1 MKICILLGDPSHR
14 PPGYDCRTIPLPV
27 DEAGYRALA
36 AAELVVADAA
46 DRDPHVAYALGLAHG
61 LGKASSISGAPP
73 ARPFRPRGAPLAG
86 IVDNLDA
93 AIRAYLEQH
102 DILAAPDLGRLQL
115 DELASAPD
123 VTRHSLRAFLRDL
136 DRSGRFPDPDAL
148 QQFLIRR
155 GIFI

>member
-1 MKICILLGDPSHR
+1 MKICILLGDPAHR
-14 PPGYDCRTIPLPV
+14 PSAYDCRPISLPV
-27 DEAGYRALA
+27 DDAGYRAIA
-36 AAELVVADAA
+36 AADAVAA
-46 DRDPHVAYALGLAHG
+46 DSANADPHVAYALGLAHG
-61 LGKASSISGAPP
+61 LGKPSILDGGAP

-86 IVDNLDA
+86 IIETIDD
-93 AIRAYLEQH
+93 AIRAYLEQN
-102 DILAAPDLGRLQL
+102 DILTAADLRRLKL

-123 VTRHSLRAFLRDL
+123 VTRHALRAFLRDL

>member
-1 MKICILLGDPSHR
+1 VKICIVLGDTPHR
-14 PPGYDCRTIPLPV
+14 PPGYDCRPIALPV
-27 DEAGYRALA
+27 DEAGYRAIA
-36 AAELVVADAA
+36 AADAVVADAA

-61 LGKASSISGAPP
+61 LGKASIINGGAP

-86 IVDNLDA
+86 IIDTLDA
-93 AIRAYLEQH
+93 AIRAYLEQN
-102 DILAAPDLGRLQL
+102 DILAAADLRRLQL

-123 VTRHSLRAFLRDL
+123 VTRHALRAFLRDL
-136 DRSGRFPDPDAL
+136 DRSGRFPEPEAL